1 MKPLII
7 TKDTISIENVSYIFD
22 DDIFNLKFWNY
33 IKNDIQKI
41 LSGSSINKEMSIVIS
56 INNKIISYF
65 NNYFKYCVNTEDF
78 TFSFIHDELPFINE
92 TNHVYILHILRD
104 KIRGYYEKNM

>member
-7 TKDTISIENVSYIFD
+7 TKDTISFENVSYIFD

-41 LSGSSINKEMSIVIS
+41 LSGSSINKEMWIVKT
-56 INNKIISYF
+56 INDKIISYF
-65 NNYFKYCVNTEDF
+65 NNYFKYCSNPDDF
-78 TFSFIHDELPFINE
+78 TFSCLDDELPFIDG

-104 KIRGYYEKNM
+104 KIRGYYERNM